1 MLNIREITGKLE
13 TLKTAIGN
21 EEITM
26 TDTFE
31 FIEDL
36 LCDIQGDGC
45 FEFGDDDHYSSFE
58 ETDFTKLETI

>member
-1 MLNIREITGKLE
+1 MLNIREITHKLE

-26 TDTFE
+26 E
-31 FIEDL
+31 GALEYVEDL

-45 FEFGDDDHYSSFE
+45 FEFGDDDHYGSFE
-58 ETDFTKLETI
+58 ETDFTKLEI